1 MKLLL
6 SFLLL
11 IYTFE
16 IHGLEKYSLP
26 QGSDLAYWIAIK
38 KAKAQEG
45 LKPPKTLFNIN
56 SNNSLLDVVCLEKY
70 GCQGDTKNW
79 ELKGLFKTNVRVKM
93 VSLISDSNK
102 SFDPYLNRT
111 QPYNSGKK
119 DMWVTAFPQV
129 RNFCKTIKGDKKNR
143 LERYL
148 GLPLNTSK
156 SRFVEL
162 YVRPVDLFRPCR
174 DKEIH
179 DNFCTHQF
187 GPNTTPEF
195 KQWIENTYALS
206 FPEKG
211 VGVPWTRM
219 GYTYDWGNII
229 NPIGASEYIVR
240 PNSEVFVLSIT
251 PLEEYCR

>member
-1 MKLLL
+1 MKVLL

-16 IHGLEKYSLP
+16 IHSLEKNLLP
-26 QGSDLAYWIAIK
+26 KGSDLAYWIAIK

-79 ELKGLFKTNVRVKM
+79 EVKGVFKANVRVKM

-102 SFDPYLNRT
+102 FFDPYLNSN

-129 RNFCKTIKGDKKNR
+129 RDFCRSIKGNKKNR

-174 DKEIH
+174 DMEIY
-179 DNFCTHQF
+179 DNLCTHQF
-187 GPNTTPEF
+187 APNATPEF
-195 KQWIENTYALS
+195 KKWIENTYAVS
-206 FPEKG
+206 FPKNG
-211 VGVPWTRM
+211 IGVPWTRM
-219 GYTYDWGNII
+219 GYTYDWGYFI
-229 NPIGASEYIVR
+229 NPIGASEYIVK
-240 PNSEVFVLSIT
+240 PHSEVFVLSIT
-251 PLEEYCR
+251 PIEEYCR